1 MNIRIPLSWLK
12 EYIKTDAKPEDIA
25 ESISYLVSR
34 KSDFLTGETIR
45 INGGQVM
52 L

>member
-1 MNIRIPLSWLK
+1 MHAIQIVTERMTLHGNFI
-12 EYIKTDAKPEDIA
+12 
-25 ESISYLVSR
+25 
-34 KSDFLTGETIR
+34 TGETIR